1 MPEPRA
7 ATAAE
12 AAALQ
17 RVYERLT
24 DLLGALRAARGEIHN
39 SALLAVVN
47 AEIDRQLEA
56 DAALRRAVV
65 DFTGKPVQDP
75 Y

>member
-1 MPEPRA
+1 MAEPNQA
-7 ATAAE
+7 NGAE

-17 RVYERLT
+17 AVHEKLG
-24 DLLGALRAARGEIHN
+24 DLLTTLREARGRIRHPE
-39 SALLAVVN
+39 LLAIVN

-56 DAALRRAVV
+56 DAALRQAIV
-65 DFTGKPVQDP
+65 DFTGKPAQDP